1 MFANE
6 VNWKEVAAEV
16 WYGLRHL
23 SLQKI
28 WDWLTDGFGV
38 RLFFLLVVVPLILLK
53 EVFHWF

>member
-28 WDWLTDGFGV
+28 WDWFTPGKAIF
-38 RLFFLLVVVPLILLK
+38 LFVILPIIVFH